1 MSRCTAAPIWEA
13 VQTAGPDGFAKI
25 WNAADQPLGA
35 VVAAAAEAGVA
46 AATGLGG
53 VGPAS
58 ALAARTPGGVCASP
72 QGSTSATVSPG
83 LRSESSRA
91 LPCSLATA
99 CTTLRPSPAPGV
111 PRLASPR

>member
-13 VQTAGPDGFAKI
+13 VQTAGPDGFARL
-25 WNAADQPLGA
+25 WYPADQPPGV

-72 QGSTSATVSPG
+72 QGSTSTTLSPG

-91 LPCSLATA
+91 PPCSLATA
-99 CTTLRPSPAPGV
+99 CTTLSPRPTPGV